1 MLKLFRLTLILLSI
15 CLFPLQSNGQER
27 PKVGLVLSGGGAAG
41 LAHIG
46 VIKVIEEAGIPI
58 DYIGGTSM
66 GSIVGALYALGYTA
80 DEMETI
86 LMGTDWPKL
95 LSDKIPRE
103 DLTFEVKKEM
113 EKFFIDFPLTRKG
126 IQLPSGLVVGHN
138 IMNMLAG
145 ITWSAFD
152 KKDFSDFHIPFLC
165 IGADI
170 VTGEEVVM
178 TSGVLHDALRASMAI
193 PTAFTAIEIDGKLMI
208 DGGYLNNFPADHVK
222 LMGADIIIGVDVQ
235 RDLRTKSEL
244 NSMIAIIMQA
254 SALVREE
261 ANARN
266 RELCDILIRPVTEG
280 AATLSFGMVDQIVKN
295 GEITAREMWEP
306 LKAMGDNLRRIYGD
320 EACEKPVVARI
331 DSLYIRE
338 LSFTGLDKVS
348 QEFLWS
354 KIDLPFP
361 AWLEP
366 EDITKGLERA
376 YGTNY
381 FNQISYKLEP
391 AIDGTRLVIRADEK
405 KDENAIV
412 GLHFDNL
419 FNASLMLNTSVRN
432 LWKKGDR
439 LSLDLTLGENPHLG
453 ASYFFLTHKRQNYGI
468 KTEYNRLQAYGYVN
482 GHQAQSYIYHNVN
495 LDFILKTT
503 YRDVIS
509 VSTGIQGEFASVA
522 PTLNIFDISAF
533 NSRML
538 NYFVSFKKD
547 NYNQVPY
554 PTKGEKVEIDIKL
567 VNDFTDMG
575 HFPGLVFHLRH
586 HIALRLTSK
595 LTFQPGIS
603 AGFAFGDSI
612 PYPYKSYVGGLGYYH
627 QAVFPF
633 VGMNYMERAANH
645 AVILQGDFQY
655 NVKGNHYVLWRNNIA
670 QSFDKLEQISDLP
683 ELIFGTG
690 LTYGFASPI
699 GPVEATLMISNNTW
713 KPGFFVNIGYW
724 IR

>member
-1 MLKLFRLTLILLSI
+1 MHKLFKLTLLLFSIGLLSI
-15 CLFPLQSNGQER
+15 QSLGQDR

-46 VIKVIEEAGIPI
+46 VIRVIEEAGIPI

-66 GSIVGALYALGYTA
+66 GSIVGALFALGYSA
-80 DEMETI
+80 DEMEA
-86 LMGTDWPKL
+86 LLKGKDWTML

-103 DLTFEVKKEM
+103 DLTFEAKKEM

-145 ITWSAFD
+145 ITWSAYD
-152 KKDFSDFHIPFLC
+152 KKSFLDFHIPFLC

-193 PTAFTAIEIDGKLMI
+193 PTAFTAIEIDNKLMI

-235 RDLRTKSEL
+235 RNLRTKSEL
-244 NSMIAIIMQA
+244 NSMVAIIMQA

-266 RELCDILIRPVTEG
+266 RELCDILIRPITEG
-280 AATLSFGMVDQIVKN
+280 ASTLSFGMVDQIVRN
-295 GEITAREMWEP
+295 GETTAREMWEP
-306 LKAMGDNLRRIYGD
+306 LKALGDNLRRLYGD
-320 EACEKPVVARI
+320 EACDKPSVKQV

-338 LSFTGLDKVS
+338 RSITGLEKIS
-348 QEFLWS
+348 QEYLWS

-361 AWLEP
+361 AWLKP

-391 AIDGTRLVIRADEK
+391 TIDGAHLIIRADEK
-405 KDENAIV
+405 KDENAII

-468 KTEYNRLQAYGYVN
+468 KTEYNRLQAYGYAN
-482 GHQAQSYIYHNVN
+482 GNRVQSYVYHNVF

-503 YRDVIS
+503 FKDVFA

-522 PTLNIFDISAF
+522 PSIALFDISAF

-538 NYFVSFKKD
+538 NYYVSFKKD

-567 VNDFTDMG
+567 VNNFTDEG
-575 HFPGLVFHLRH
+575 HYPGMVFHYRH
-586 HIALRLTSK
+586 QSALALTPK
-595 LTFQPGIS
+595 FTFQPGIS
-603 AGFAFGDSI
+603 AGFAVGDSI

-645 AVILQGDFQY
+645 AVILRSDFQY
-655 NVKGNHYVLWRNNIA
+655 NIKGNHYMLWRNNIA
-670 QSFDKLEQISDLP
+670 QSFDHFEQLWDLSN
-683 ELIFGTG
+683 LIFGTG
-690 LTYGFASPI
+690 ITYGFASPI
-699 GPVEATLMISNNTW
+699 GPIEATLMISNNTW
-713 KPGFFVNIGYW
+713 KPGLFVNIGYW

>member
-1 MLKLFRLTLILLSI
+1 MHKLLRHTFLFFSIFLLS
-15 CLFPLQSNGQER
+15 FQSNGQNR

-41 LAHIG
+41 LAHVG
-46 VIKVIEEAGIPI
+46 VLKVIEEAGIPI

-66 GSIVGALYALGYTA
+66 GSIVGALYALGYSP
-80 DEMETI
+80 DEMETKLKEI
-86 LMGTDWPKL
+86 DWKKL
-95 LSDKIPRE
+95 LSDQIPRE
-103 DLTFEVKKEM
+103 DLTFEVKEEM
-113 EKFFIDFPLTRKG
+113 ERFFFDIPLTRKG
-126 IQLPSGLVVGHN
+126 IQLPSGLVAGHN
-138 IMNMLAG
+138 IINMLAG

-170 VTGEEVVM
+170 VNGREVVM
-178 TSGVLHDALRASMAI
+178 KSGVLHDALRASMAI
-193 PTAFTAIEIDGKLMI
+193 PTAFTAVEIDGKLMI

-235 RDLRTKSEL
+235 RDLLTKSEL
-244 NSMIAIIMQA
+244 SSMIAILKQA

-261 ANARN
+261 ANTRN
-266 RELCDILIRPVTEG
+266 RELCDILIRPRTEG
-280 AATLSFGMVDQIVKN
+280 ASTLSFGMVDQIVQN

-306 LKAMGDNLRRIYGD
+306 LKAMGDNLRRLYGD
-320 EACEKPVVARI
+320 EACDMPMVQQI

-338 LSFTGLDKVS
+338 LEFTGLDKVS
-348 QEFLWS
+348 QEYLWS

-361 AWLEP
+361 AWLHP
-366 EDITKGLERA
+366 EDITNGLERA

-381 FNQISYKLEP
+381 FNLISYQLEQTV
-391 AIDGTRLVIRADEK
+391 DGARLIIRADEK
-405 KDENAIV
+405 KDENAKV
-412 GLHFDNL
+412 GVHFDNL
-419 FNASLMLNTSVRN
+419 FNASLMLNANVRN

-482 GHQAQSYIYHNVN
+482 GNQVQSYVYHNVFV
-495 LDFILKTT
+495 DFILKTT
-503 YRDVIS
+503 YKDVIA

-522 PTLNIFDISAF
+522 PSFSFFDISAF

-567 VNDFTDMG
+567 VNNFTDIG
-575 HFPGLVFHLRH
+575 HFPGMVFHYRH
-586 HIALRLTSK
+586 QSAMTLTPK

-627 QAVFPF
+627 QDVFPF

-645 AVILQGDFQY
+645 TVILSGDFQY

-670 QSFDKLEQISDLP
+670 QLFDHLEQIVDLP
-683 ELIFGTG
+683 ELIYGTG
-690 LTYGFASPI
+690 LTYGYASPV
-699 GPVEATLMISNNTW
+699 GPIEATLMISNNTW
-713 KPGFFVNIGYW
+713 KPGLFINIGYW